1 MILTI
6 DNYPASAHRTALE
19 TMFADRKAQFV
30 DFFDWD
36 VPVVDGRFEID
47 QFDTAEAVYFVAI
60 DEVGRHEASL
70 RMLPS
75 WRQHLLGR
83 SEERRVGKACVSTF
97 RSRWSP
103 YQSTKNGRT
112 ITLQK

>member
-1 MILTI
+1 MRISDWSSDVCSSDLPGAIKREQAMILTI

-70 RMLPS
+70 R
-75 WRQHLLGR
+75 
-83 SEERRVGKACVSTF
+83 SEEHTSAS
-97 RSRWSP
+97 SH
-103 YQSTKNGRT
+103 
-112 ITLQK
+112 